1 MNIIIKKLIVFSR
14 KLKTAKAIEF
24 NEGLNIITGKN
35 KSGKS
40 CIAKSIM
47 YTLGCDVV
55 FEQEWED
62 FENTYLLFFNLN
74 DNSFALCRKNLNGKQ
89 LAKGANYFILTD
101 LSKNKQYIFNTVGEF
116 ATYLNT
122 LLDFNIKLQN
132 RFKNNELTNLY
143 PNHIFLLNYVD
154 QDMSWSSLLTET
166 YDKLGFLVDYK
177 NAVTEYLLGYRDNSY
192 YAKLHEKNVIE
203 NELKELKV
211 QIEKLKDLANKES
224 LQVSAVENIDVTQ
237 FEKEYN
243 LLVERYD
250 SILKSENQYKIDIS
264 KLYADISF
272 YTNQIKT
279 TENAI
284 EQLKKNRE
292 IHKCPMCDSTIERSI
307 IDLYNV
313 EDSIWDLS
321 NQISQN
327 KIKIDD
333 LQQKLNATRLLLS
346 KIKLDA
352 QQIEV
357 KLKDKEYKIE
367 FVRKLA
373 DLGIEKV
380 LNEINSEILDVEK
393 KFDSYTEQHKLIV
406 EQLSKIEKDSDII
419 KSFYKQLGLIFD
431 KLGITLKCKSDCGR
445 DFFGFRTNYSG
456 TDKNKTFIGFYVTVN
471 ILMRKREI
479 TFPFIIDTPF
489 KDDFD
494 DDNMQKVF
502 SLINDLFSKSD
513 QQCIVFTSQNR
524 SSNAVLNDLTN
535 ANIIKIEG
543 ERQLLN
549 TDWQE
554 LLLENKEYIG
564 IG

>member
-1 MNIIIKKLIVFSR
+1 MNLIIKKLIIFSKR
-14 KLKTAKAIEF
+14 LKTAKEVKF
-24 NEGLNIITGKN
+24 FEGFNIITGKN

-62 FENTYLLFFNLN
+62 FENTYLLFFDLN
-74 DNSFALCRKNLNGKQ
+74 NNSFALCRKNLNGKQ

-101 LSKNKQYIFNTVGEF
+101 LSKNKKYIFNSVGEF
-116 ATYLNT
+116 ATHLNT
-122 LLDFNIKLQN
+122 LFDFNIKLQN

-154 QDMSWSSLLTET
+154 QDTSWSSLLTDT

-177 NAVTEYLLGYRDNSY
+177 NAITEYLLGYRDNIY
-192 YAKLHEKNVIE
+192 YAKLYEKNILE
-203 NELKELKV
+203 NELKELRI
-211 QIEKLKDLANKES
+211 QIEKLRDLANKES
-224 LQVSAVENIDVTQ
+224 LQVSAVENIDVAQ

-243 LLVERYD
+243 LLVERYE
-250 SILKSENQYKIDIS
+250 SILKSENEYKINIS

-272 YTNQIKT
+272 YANQIET

-284 EQLKKNRE
+284 GHLKKNRE
-292 IHKCPMCDSTIERSI
+292 IHKCPMCDSTIEQNI
-307 IDLYNV
+307 TDLYSV

-327 KIKIDD
+327 RIKIED
-333 LQQKLNATRLLLS
+333 LQQKLNVMRLQLS

-352 QQIEV
+352 QQIEF

-380 LNEINSEILDVEK
+380 INEINGEILDIENK
-393 KFDSYTEQHKLIV
+393 LNSYTERYKQILD
-406 EQLSKIEKDSDII
+406 QLSKIEKNPDVI
-419 KSFYKQLGLIFD
+419 KSFYKGLEIIFNKLNIQLKF
-431 KLGITLKCKSDCGR
+431 KSDYRR
-445 DFFGFRTNYSG
+445 DFFSFRTNYSG
-456 TDKNKTFIGFYVTVN
+456 TDKNKTFIGFYATVN
-471 ILMRKREI
+471 MLMQKRGI
-479 TFPFIIDTPF
+479 IFPFIIDTPF

-494 DDNMQKVF
+494 DDNMRKVF
-502 SLINDLFSKSD
+502 ALISSMFSDPK
-513 QQCIVFTSQNR
+513 QQCILFTSQNK
-524 SSNAVLNDLTN
+524 SSNAILNELTN
-535 ANIIKIEG
+535 ANITKISG
-543 ERQLLN
+543 ERNLLDG
-549 TDWQE
+549 DWQV
-554 LLLENKEYIG
+554 LMSTYKEYIG
-564 IG
+564 IE